1 MCSYFIRHFSPLGI
15 AQASLALLSLIEKV
29 RSFGVFW
36 VIFSHFVHFVPLSH
50 VRQNEFLIHFALT
63 KSKGSSFS
71 TAKLLSKQK
80 NLTQKY
86 ISK

>member
-1 MCSYFIRHFSPLGI
+1 MVVLSVF
-15 AQASLALLSLIEKV
+15 LA
-29 RSFGVFW
+29 
-36 VIFSHFVHFVPLSH
+36 IFPHFVHFVPLSH

-71 TAKLLSKQK
+71 TTKLLSKQE
-80 NLTQKY
+80 NLSQKD